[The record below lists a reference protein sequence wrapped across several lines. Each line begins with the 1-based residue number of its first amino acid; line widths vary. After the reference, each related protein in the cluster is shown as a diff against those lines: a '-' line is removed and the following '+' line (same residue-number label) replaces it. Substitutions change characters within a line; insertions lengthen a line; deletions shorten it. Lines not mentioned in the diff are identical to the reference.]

1 MEKYDYRAAVKA
13 DILEWIK
20 ENQTGHITD
29 ERREE
34 IQDELWTA
42 DSVTG
47 NGSGSYT
54 FSAWVAEENICHNLD
69 LIQEVIAEFGPA
81 TKEKACSA
89 EYWDVCIRC
98 MLLGEMLGE
107 AVEEWNAE
115 HPEED
120 AAEEEEG

>member
-13 DILEWIK
+13 DILEWLK
-20 ENQTGHITD
+20 DNQTGHIND

-34 IQDELWTA
+34 IYDELFTA

-54 FSAWVAEENICHNLD
+54 FNTWQAEENICHNLD
-69 LIQEVIAEFGPA
+69 LIKEVIAEFGPA

-89 EYWDVCIRC
+89 EYWDVSIRC
-98 MLLGEMLGE
+98 YLLGEMLGE

-120 AAEEEEG
+120 ADEGKEG